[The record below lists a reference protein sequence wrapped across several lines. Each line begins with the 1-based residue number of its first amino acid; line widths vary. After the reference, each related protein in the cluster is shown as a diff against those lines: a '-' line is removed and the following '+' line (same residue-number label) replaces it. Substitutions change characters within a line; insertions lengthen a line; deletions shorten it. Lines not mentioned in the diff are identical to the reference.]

1 MLMRYAERMW
11 HGEARMEG
19 LLNGD
24 LPQGVAFDIADG
36 IAVVPTFAN
45 VIVLATDEGLVLF
58 DTGAPNTARRNH
70 RAIRAW
76 RDDPVRYAIYSHG
89 HIDHVLGL
97 GPFDEEAD
105 RNGRERPVVVAHE
118 AVKDRFDRYTL
129 TRDYNQ
135 VVNARQFA
143 NPKFRWP
150 ETFRYPDLTYRD
162 DHRLRVGGLTFE
174 LHHARGETDD
184 HTWAYVPERDLLL
197 AGDLFIW
204 NSPNCGNPQKV
215 QRYPAEWAAALRA
228 MAELDAS
235 LLLPGHGVPIAGKD
249 RVRTALTD
257 VAEYL
262 ESLVSQTL
270 ELMNGGARLS
280 EIIHTV
286 RAPEHLA
293 AKPYLRAAYDE
304 PEFIVRN
311 IWRLYG
317 GWWDGD
323 PASLKPPRSD
333 RLASVLAELAGGPHD
348 LAERARRALEED
360 SEPRL
365 AASLIELA
373 RQAAP
378 EDDAIK
384 DAYRHIF
391 SALSQSATSLMTRGI
406 YLAAANG

>member
-1 MLMRYAERMW
+1 MLMRYAEKVWRNEL
-11 HGEARMEG
+11 GMEG

-24 LPQGVAFDIADG
+24 LPPETAFEVADDV
-36 IAVVPTFAN
+36 AVVPTFAN
-45 VIVLATDEGLVLF
+45 VIAFRTGEGLVLF
-58 DTGAPNTARRNH
+58 DTGDPATARRNH

-76 RDDPVRYAIYSHG
+76 CADPVRYAIFSHG
-89 HIDHVLGL
+89 HIDHVFGV
-97 GPFDEEAD
+97 GPFDDEAEE
-105 RNGRERPVVVAHE
+105 NGWDRPVVIAHE
-118 AVKDRFDRYTL
+118 AVKARFERYAL
-129 TRDYNQ
+129 TKDYNQ
-135 VVNARQFA
+135 VVNRRQFA
-143 NPKFRWP
+143 NPRFRWP
-150 ETFRYPDLTYRD
+150 DSYRYPDVTYRE
-162 DHRLRVGGLTFE
+162 HHHLRSGDLTFE
-174 LHHARGETDD
+174 LHYARGETDD
-184 HTWAYVPERDLLL
+184 HTWAYVPEREIILP
-197 AGDLFIW
+197 GDLFIW

-235 LLLPGHGVPIAGKD
+235 LLIPGHGVPIAGKE

-262 ESLVSQTL
+262 ESLLSQTL
-270 ELMNGGARLS
+270 ELMNRGARLD

-286 RAPEHLA
+286 RPPEDLA

-333 RLASVLAELAGGPHD
+333 DFAAVLADLAGGAD
-348 LAERARRALEED
+348 VLADRARRALAD
-360 SEPRL
+360 GEPRI

-373 RQAAP
+373 YRAAP
-378 EDDAIK
+378 KDDGVR
-384 DAYRHIF
+384 DEHRRVF
-391 SALSQSATSLMTRGI
+391 TALSEAATSLMARGI

>member
-19 LLNGD
+19 LFNGD
-24 LPQGVAFDIADG
+24 VPAGVAFEIASG
-36 IAVVPTFAN
+36 VAVLPAFAN
-45 VIVLATDEGLVLF
+45 VTVFRTSEGLVLF

-70 RAIRAW
+70 EAIRKW
-76 RDDPVRYAIYSHG
+76 SPDPVRYAVYSHG
-89 HIDHVLGL
+89 HIDHVFGV

-105 RNGRERPVVVAHE
+105 RNNGERPVVIAHE
-118 AVKDRFDRYTL
+118 AVKARFERYAL
-129 TRDYNQ
+129 TKDYNQ
-135 VVNARQFA
+135 AVNARQFA
-143 NPKFRWP
+143 HPKFRWP
-150 ETFRYPDLTYRD
+150 ENFRYPDLTYRD
-162 DHRLRVGGLTFE
+162 DHRLRVGELTFE
-174 LHHARGETDD
+174 LRHARGETDD
-184 HTWAYVPERDLLL
+184 HTWAYVPERNILL

-215 QRYPAEWAAALRA
+215 QRYPADWAAALRT
-228 MAELDAS
+228 MAELDAA
-235 LLLPGHGVPIAGKD
+235 LLIPGHGVPIAGSD

-270 ELMNGGARLS
+270 ELMNAGRRLD
-280 EIIHTV
+280 EIIHAV
-286 RAPEHLA
+286 HVPERLA

-323 PASLKPPRSD
+323 PAALKPPRAD
-333 RLASVLAELAGGPHD
+333 RLAAVLAELAGGPRP
-348 LAERARRALEED
+348 LADRARRALDEA
-360 SEPRL
+360 EPRV
-365 AASLIELA
+365 AARLIELA
-373 RQAAP
+373 HQAAP
-378 EDDAIK
+378 EDEDVK
-384 DAYRHIF
+384 DAYRQIF
-391 SALSQSATSLMTRGI
+391 TALSESATSLMARGI